1 MRTLEHVT
9 LTGVDCIEAD
19 RLLRAAEICQREI
32 YFGQVRMLTSLEHD
46 HPSIVSIDPIRN
58 IAAYSR
64 FMVKDLNSFVET
76 PFALVIQ
83 HDGFVLNPEAWREEF
98 LAYDYIGAPLWINGR
113 HIVGN
118 GGFSLRSKKLLE
130 VLQDD
135 AIQIPDGVPEDLFI
149 CVTLHDR
156 LEQRGIK
163 FAPLELAQRFALEG
177 NEKDGVVWTDQFGFH
192 GLQWTDISRW
202 LLEHP
207 NEKIDNILDD
217 ETMVLKL
224 KLES

>member
-1 MRTLEHVT
+1 MRRLEHVT
-9 LTGVDCIEAD
+9 LIGVDCLD
-19 RLLRAAEICQREI
+19 VQRLLNAARISQAALD
-32 YFGQVRMLTSLEHD
+32 FGAVRLLTSIPNS
-46 HPSIVSIDPIRN
+46 HPEFAMINPIQSIG
-58 IAAYSR
+58 AYSR
-64 FMVKDLNSFVET
+64 FMIKDLNSFVET

-83 HDGFVLNPEAWREEF
+83 HDGLVLNPEAWLEEF
-98 LAYDYIGAPLWINGR
+98 TAYDYIGAPLWIDGQ
-113 HIVGN
+113 HVVGN

-135 AIQIPDGVPEDLFI
+135 SIRVPDDTPEDVFI
-149 CVTLHDR
+149 CITLRDH
-156 LEQRGIK
+156 LERRGIK
-163 FAPLELAQRFALEG
+163 FAPVELAQRFALEG

-207 NEKIDNILDD
+207 NEDIDNTLDD
-217 ETMVLKL
+217 EAMELKF